1 MKAEIVISPFGEVTI
16 ITREGSFAEG
26 TERISML
33 LEALKARGV
42 AVEDV
47 KFEQHRHDA
56 EKAVARQGVRQ
67 SG

>member
-1 MKAEIVISPFGEVTI
+1 MKAEIVISPSGEVTI
-16 ITREGSFAEG
+16 ITREGSFVEG
-26 TERISML
+26 TERISAL
-33 LEALKARGV
+33 LEALRAARV

-56 EKAVARQGVRQ
+56 EKAAARQGVRQ